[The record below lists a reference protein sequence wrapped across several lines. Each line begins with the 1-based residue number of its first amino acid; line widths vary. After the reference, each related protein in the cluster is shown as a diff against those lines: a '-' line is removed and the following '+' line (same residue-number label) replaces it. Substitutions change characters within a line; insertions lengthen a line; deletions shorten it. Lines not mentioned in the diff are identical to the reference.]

1 MNTYTL
7 QTLLTSPVLSRYGDG
22 PGWGYGPGP
31 WFLLF
36 PLLFWTTVIV
46 LFFVGRRRGWW
57 RGRHGEGTL
66 ADAFARGEI
75 DEAEYRA
82 RLDVLRGTRK
92 Q

>member
-7 QTLLTSPVLSRYGDG
+7 QTLLTSPVLERYGDG
-22 PGWGYGPGP
+22 WGPGPGP

-57 RGRHGEGTL
+57 RGRPGEGTL
-66 ADAFARGEI
+66 ADVFARGEI

-92 Q
+92 

>member
-1 MNTYTL
+1 MNTYPI
-7 QTLLTSPVLSRYGDG
+7 QTLLTTPSVQALRDG
-22 PGWGYGPGP
+22 PGWGPGP

-46 LFFVGRRRGWW
+46 LIVVGRRRGWW

-66 ADAFARGEI
+66 ADVFARGEI

-82 RLDVLRGTRK
+82 RLGVLRGTRK
-92 Q
+92 G